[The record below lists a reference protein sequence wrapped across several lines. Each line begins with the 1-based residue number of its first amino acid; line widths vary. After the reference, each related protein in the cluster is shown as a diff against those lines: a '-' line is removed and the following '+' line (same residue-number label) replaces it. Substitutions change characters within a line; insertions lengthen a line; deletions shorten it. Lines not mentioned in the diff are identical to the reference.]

1 MFESDEARAIL
12 LFTACRPGSAQSTG
26 LQTKVIDLYYTVPV
40 LKKTT
45 SPETNM
51 KNLLAGAFV
60 ALITLCLSG
69 IAMAD
74 SIAEVWTCEV
84 KEGKSIEDVQATNSK
99 WLKWI
104 NAHVEGGGIKSSVGT
119 TVVGNNEIFIF
130 VDTYPNLAT
139 WAAAKDA
146 LDSDEGDELDDLFN
160 DVSECSENRLWKIE
174 DTK

>member
-1 MFESDEARAIL
+1 M
-12 LFTACRPGSAQSTG
+12 
-26 LQTKVIDLYYTVPV
+26 
-40 LKKTT
+40 KKTI
-45 SPETNM
+45 S
-51 KNLLAGAFV
+51 GAFI
-60 ALITLCLSG
+60 ALSAVCLCG
-69 IAMAD
+69 TAMAD
-74 SIAEVWTCEV
+74 GIVEAWTCEV

-104 NAHVEGGGIKSSVGT
+104 NAHVEGGGIASSIGT
-119 TVVGNNEIFIF
+119 TIVGNSEIFIF

-146 LDSDEGDELDDLFN
+146 LDSDEGDEMDDLFA